1 MTERDYFE
9 AGFRMALALTD
20 GPRDERPPHIT
31 DDQWVNWYGAK
42 RRADGTFS
50 APMSVAHLMP
60 AKATPGV
67 ANRGAAKPIP
77 ATGPSMERPHYDR
90 VD

>member
-9 AGFRMALALTD
+9 AGYHAALTD
-20 GPRDERPPHIT
+20 LHGPRVERPPHIT

-42 RRADGTFS
+42 RHADGTFS

>member
-1 MTERDYFE
+1 MTEDWKTGYH
-9 AGFRMALALTD
+9 AALTD
-20 GPRDERPPHIT
+20 LLGPRVERPPHIT

-60 AKATPGV
+60 RK
-67 ANRGAAKPIP
+67 
-77 ATGPSMERPHYDR
+77 
-90 VD
+90 